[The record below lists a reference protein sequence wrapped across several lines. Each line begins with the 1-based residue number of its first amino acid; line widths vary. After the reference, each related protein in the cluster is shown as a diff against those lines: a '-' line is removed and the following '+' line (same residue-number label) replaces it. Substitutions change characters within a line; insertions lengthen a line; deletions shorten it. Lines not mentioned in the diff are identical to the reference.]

1 MNDAKIPK
9 GERLTVR
16 IQRVGCMSTQQT
28 WWQSLDVKQ
37 RLKLV
42 VYALLLV
49 NFAHYI
55 SNDIEQAHHT
65 FHSEWRWYDWTG
77 NFATTLDEL
86 GWFILLFLLELE
98 TYVLS
103 DDAFTRSRVAALN
116 AIRLICYVA
125 IGHAVFAFGE
135 YLVDVADATH
145 QLDSTLCAFANE
157 DLSFT
162 RNLEYWELDASN
174 CGTLSAGSEFYI
186 FSQGQVITDAAGIT
200 IELELARID
209 LVEVVVWLFILFFI
223 ELRIRLQERGIS
235 NSRLLSFATTTE
247 GVLYGILWCLAAY
260 WAFRGHWIF
269 AWDEALWIL
278 GFMAIGMNLSDWRE
292 KIAQSKTSNEVTS
305 SSN

>member
-1 MNDAKIPK
+1 
-9 GERLTVR
+9 
-16 IQRVGCMSTQQT
+16 MSTQRT

-42 VYALLLV
+42 VYPLLLI

-55 SNDIEQAHHT
+55 GNDVEQAQHT
-65 FHSEWRWYDWTG
+65 FHSGWRWYDWTS

-86 GWFILLFLLELE
+86 GWFLLLFLLELE

-103 DDAFTRSRVAALN
+103 DDAFTRRRIVAMN
-116 AIRLICYVA
+116 ATRLICYLA

-135 YLVDVADATH
+135 YLVDLSGATH
-145 QLDSTLCAFANE
+145 HVDATLCAFAN
-157 DLSFT
+157 DGLSFT

-174 CGTLSAGSEFYI
+174 CDTLSARSEFYI
-186 FSQGQVITDAAGIT
+186 FSQGQVISDAAGMT
-200 IELELARID
+200 IELELAWVD

-223 ELRIRLQERGIS
+223 ELRIRLQDRGIS
-235 NSRLLSFATTTE
+235 SSRLLSFATTTK
-247 GVLYGILWCLAAY
+247 GVLYGILWCLATY
-260 WAFRGHWIF
+260 WAYRGHWIF

-278 GFMAIGMNLSDWRE
+278 GFMAIGMNLSDWRKE
-292 KIAQSKTSNEVTS
+292 IAQSTTPTGEIS

>member
-1 MNDAKIPK
+1 
-9 GERLTVR
+9 
-16 IQRVGCMSTQQT
+16 MSIKEP
-28 WWQSLDVKQ
+28 WWQALDVKQ

-49 NFAHYI
+49 NFVHYI
-55 SNDIEQAHHT
+55 GNDIEQAQHT
-65 FHSEWRWYDWTG
+65 FHSGWRWYDWTS

-86 GWFILLFLLELE
+86 GWFVLLFLLELQ

-103 DDAFTRSRVAALN
+103 ADAFTRGRVVAMN
-116 AIRLICYVA
+116 AIRLICYFA

-135 YLVDVADATH
+135 YLVDLAAATH
-145 QLDSTLCAFANE
+145 HVDSALCAFAN
-157 DLSFT
+157 DGLSFT

-174 CGTLSAGSEFYI
+174 CGALSTGSEFYI
-186 FSQGQVITDAAGIT
+186 FSQGQVISDAAGMT
-200 IELELARID
+200 IELELAWID

-223 ELRIRLQERGIS
+223 ELRIRLQDRGIS
-235 NSRLLSFATTTE
+235 SSQLLSFATTTK

-260 WAFRGHWIF
+260 WAYRGHWIF

-278 GFMAIGMNLSDWRE
+278 GFMAIGMNLSDWRKE
-292 KIAQSKTSNEVTS
+292 IAQSTTPTGEIS

>member
-1 MNDAKIPK
+1 
-9 GERLTVR
+9 
-16 IQRVGCMSTQQT
+16 MSTQRT

-55 SNDIEQAHHT
+55 GKDIEQAQHT
-65 FHSEWRWYDWTG
+65 FHSGWRWYDWTS

-86 GWFILLFLLELE
+86 GWFVLLFLLELE

-103 DDAFTRSRVAALN
+103 DDAFTRGRIVAMSV
-116 AIRLICYVA
+116 IRLICYAA

-135 YLVDVADATH
+135 YLVDLAGATH
-145 QLDSTLCAFANE
+145 HVDSALCAFAN
-157 DLSFT
+157 DSLSFT
-162 RNLEYWELDASN
+162 RNLEYWELDARN
-174 CGTLSAGSEFYI
+174 CGTLSAGNEFYI
-186 FSQGQVITDAAGIT
+186 FSQGQVISDAAGMT
-200 IELELARID
+200 IELELAWVD

-223 ELRIRLQERGIS
+223 ELRIRLQDRGIS
-235 NSRLLSFATTTE
+235 SSRLLSFATTTK

-260 WAFRGHWIF
+260 WAYRGHWIF

-278 GFMAIGMNLSDWRE
+278 GFMAIGMNLSDWRKE
-292 KIAQSKTSNEVTS
+292 IAQSTITAAGETSGAN
-305 SSN
+305 

>member
-1 MNDAKIPK
+1 
-9 GERLTVR
+9 
-16 IQRVGCMSTQQT
+16 MSTQEP
-28 WWQSLDVKQ
+28 WWQALDVKQ

-49 NFAHYI
+49 NFVHYI
-55 SNDIEQAHHT
+55 GNDIEQAQHT
-65 FHSEWRWYDWTG
+65 FHSGWRWYDWTS

-86 GWFILLFLLELE
+86 GWFVLLFLLELE

-103 DDAFTRSRVAALN
+103 DDAFTRGRVLAMN
-116 AIRLICYVA
+116 AIRLICYFA

-135 YLVDVADATH
+135 YLVDLAAATH
-145 QLDSTLCAFANE
+145 HVDSALCAFANE
-157 DLSFT
+157 GLSFA

-186 FSQGQVITDAAGIT
+186 FSQGQVISDIAGMT
-200 IELELARID
+200 IELELAWVD

-223 ELRIRLQERGIS
+223 ELRIRLQDRGIS
-235 NSRLLSFATTTE
+235 SSQLLSFATTTK

-260 WAFRGHWIF
+260 WAYRGHWIF

-278 GFMAIGMNLSDWRE
+278 GFMAIGMNLSDWRKE
-292 KIAQSKTSNEVTS
+292 IAQSTTPTGEIS

>member
-1 MNDAKIPK
+1 
-9 GERLTVR
+9 
-16 IQRVGCMSTQQT
+16 MSTQQT

-49 NFAHYI
+49 NFVHYI
-55 SNDIEQAHHT
+55 GNDIEQAQHT
-65 FHSEWRWYDWTG
+65 FHSGWRWYDWTS

-86 GWFILLFLLELE
+86 GWFILLFLFELE

-103 DDAFTRSRVAALN
+103 DDAFTRSRVVAMK

-135 YLVDVADATH
+135 YLADLADATH
-145 QLDSTLCAFANE
+145 HVDSALCAFANE
-157 DLSFT
+157 GLSFA

-186 FSQGQVITDAAGIT
+186 FSQGQVISDIAGMT
-200 IELELARID
+200 IELELAWVD

-223 ELRIRLQERGIS
+223 ELRIRLQDRGIS
-235 NSRLLSFATTTE
+235 NGRLLSFATTTK
-247 GVLYGILWCLAAY
+247 GVLYGTLWCLAAY
-260 WAFRGHWIF
+260 WAYRGHWIF

-278 GFMAIGMNLSDWRE
+278 GFMAIGMNLSDWRKE
-292 KIAQSKTSNEVTS
+292 IAQSTTPTGEIS

>member
-1 MNDAKIPK
+1 
-9 GERLTVR
+9 
-16 IQRVGCMSTQQT
+16 MSTQQT

-37 RLKLV
+37 RLKLA

-55 SNDIEQAHHT
+55 GSDVEQAQHT
-65 FHSEWRWYDWTG
+65 FHAGWRWYDWTS

-86 GWFILLFLLELE
+86 GWFVLLFLLELQ

-103 DDAFTRSRVAALN
+103 DDAFTRGRVVAMN
-116 AIRLICYVA
+116 TIRLICYLA

-135 YLVDVADATH
+135 YLVDLAAATH
-145 QLDSTLCAFANE
+145 HVDSALCAFANNG
-157 DLSFT
+157 LSFT
-162 RNLEYWELDASN
+162 HNLEYWELDVSN
-174 CGTLSAGSEFYI
+174 CGTVSTDSEFYI
-186 FSQGQVITDAAGIT
+186 FSQGQAISDAAGMA
-200 IELELARID
+200 IELELAWVD

-223 ELRIRLQERGIS
+223 ELRIRLQDRGIS
-235 NSRLLSFATTTE
+235 SSRLLSIATTTK

-260 WAFRGHWIF
+260 WAYRGHWIF

-292 KIAQSKTSNEVTS
+292 EIAQSATSNEGIGS
-305 SSN
+305 SS